1 MTTNPF
7 AAYFDDAHQ
16 HWQHT
21 LDQLGDKQELETR
34 WQEYLNDVSRVRM
47 KYTPPN
53 NGRP

>member
-7 AAYFDDAHQ
+7 AAYFDDAHRQ
-16 HWQHT
+16 WQH
-21 LDQLGDKQELETR
+21 LLANLGDKQELETR

>member
-16 HWQHT
+16 HWRHT